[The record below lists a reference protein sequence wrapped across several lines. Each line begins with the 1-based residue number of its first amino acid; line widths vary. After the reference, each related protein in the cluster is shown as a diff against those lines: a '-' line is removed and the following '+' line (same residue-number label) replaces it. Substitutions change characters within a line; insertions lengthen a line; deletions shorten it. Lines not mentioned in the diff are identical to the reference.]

1 MASPAEP
8 TTVAAIKVLVL
19 GHDASTAR
27 NFSAALNAAVASQAS
42 AGPQAWQFAHR
53 SEAGDIGDT
62 DFCLLLPWDEGQT
75 EAQEPD
81 LSALHAHR
89 ALRQSLLNQQQSF
102 QALRG
107 SQTQQLQQAL
117 AALAVRDRA
126 LMPAGAQTLGRPGWR
141 LACEKCDDPVC
152 EHILLGQL
160 QAERQAK
167 PPSL

>member
-8 TTVAAIKVLVL
+8 TAVAAIKVLVL
-19 GHDASTAR
+19 GHDASAER

-42 AGPQAWQFAHR
+42 AGPQGWQFAHG
-53 SEAGDIGDT
+53 SEAGNFGDI

-75 EAQEPD
+75 DAQEPD
-81 LSALHAHR
+81 LSALQAHR
-89 ALRQSLLNQQQSF
+89 ALRQSLLARQQSF

-107 SQTQQLQQAL
+107 SQSQQVQQAL

-126 LMPAGAQTLGRPGWR
+126 LMPVGAQTLGRPGWR
-141 LACEKCDDPVC
+141 LACEKCDDPDC
-152 EHILLGQL
+152 EHILLGQI

-167 PPSL
+167 LSQP